1 VATAGVSDTT
11 ADRVVEALREVYDPC
26 CEERGISI
34 VDMGLVEAVQVA
46 DGAARVELVLTSGW
60 CPFSV
65 RMLSEAEHAIR
76 RLPGL
81 RAAQVEVVWDTPW
94 DSSRMAPQARE
105 RMRLLPEPDQ
115 VDDPAAYRAHIAAT
129 RIPTAGPAHTQEA
142 SSS

>member
-1 VATAGVSDTT
+1 MATAGSSDIS
-11 ADRVVEALREVYDPC
+11 AKQVVEALREVYDPC

-65 RMLSEAEHAIR
+65 RMLSEAERAIR

-81 RAAQVEVVWDTPW
+81 RAAQVEVVWDVPW
-94 DSSRMAPQARE
+94 DSSRMAPLARE
-105 RMRLLPEPDQ
+105 RMRLLPEPDE
-115 VDDPAAYRAHIAAT
+115 VDDPAAYRARVAAT
-129 RIPTAGPAHTQEA
+129 RIPAAGPAHTQEA